1 MNALSADDREA
12 MREEI
17 AGARESIAS
26 LLATIHAVDEQ
37 ALITDWVDERRELGR
52 IAATLS
58 YVSAMLALDI
68 PEPEPEPEPEG
79 SQRYRA
85 AVERVKGIEIALA
98 KLGRHPSLFGE
109 RNRLICDHSD
119 ALSELRDAKRAMRE
133 ATT

>member
-1 MNALSADDREA
+1 MSTALTADDREA

-17 AGARESIAS
+17 AGARESIAE

-37 ALITDWVDERRELGR
+37 ALVTDWIDSRRELGR
-52 IAATLS
+52 IAAALS
-58 YVSAMLALDI
+58 YVSSMLALDL
-68 PEPEPEPEPEG
+68 PEPEPEG
-79 SQRYRA
+79 SARYRA
-85 AVERVKGIEIALA
+85 AVERVKEIEIALA